1 MASGDG
7 TRVQGDSGAHP
18 ELGAYPGQRLGM
30 PEHGRGSVARLGRRV
45 AALVID
51 WLLCELI
58 AFAFLGFR
66 PGSGTGSWIPLVVFA
81 VENLLLV
88 GTWGSTVGHRLLG
101 MRVIRMDGLPAG
113 PVPGLVRTVLLCLL
127 VPALIWD
134 RDNRGLHDK
143 AAGTVLIRL

>member
-1 MASGDG
+1 
-7 TRVQGDSGAHP
+7 
-18 ELGAYPGQRLGM
+18 M